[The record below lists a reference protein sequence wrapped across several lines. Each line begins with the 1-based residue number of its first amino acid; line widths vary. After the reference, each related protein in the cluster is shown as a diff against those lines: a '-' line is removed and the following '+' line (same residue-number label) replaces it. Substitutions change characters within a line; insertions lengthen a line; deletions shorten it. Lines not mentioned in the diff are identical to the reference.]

1 MPNTQGFL
9 KLIKRDYIKDH
20 ETILN
25 KFKRIQ
31 IIQCMFSDHSEIIKL
46 EINDRK
52 ISGKNP

>member
-1 MPNTQGFL
+1 MHNTHTYQGPS

-31 IIQCMFSDHSEIIKL
+31 IIQCMFSDHNGIIKL
-46 EINDRK
+46 EI
-52 ISGKNP
+52 